1 MQELTQQR
9 CNRHHRR
16 EAVARCP
23 SCERYFCRECV
34 TEHQGRFLCSNCL
47 SMESETSL
55 LAKRKFAALFRILH
69 FGFGGLMIWLAFYL
83 VGYLLLAIPSD
94 FHEGTI
100 WKTIGGG

>member
-1 MQELTQQR
+1 MQELAQQR
-9 CNRHHRR
+9 CYRHHHR
-16 EAVARCP
+16 EAAARCP
-23 SCERYFCRECV
+23 SCEQYCCRECV
-34 TEHQGRFLCSNCL
+34 TEHQGRLLCSNCL
-47 SMESETSL
+47 SMESEISL
-55 LAKRKFAALFRILH
+55 LAKRKFAALFRLLQ